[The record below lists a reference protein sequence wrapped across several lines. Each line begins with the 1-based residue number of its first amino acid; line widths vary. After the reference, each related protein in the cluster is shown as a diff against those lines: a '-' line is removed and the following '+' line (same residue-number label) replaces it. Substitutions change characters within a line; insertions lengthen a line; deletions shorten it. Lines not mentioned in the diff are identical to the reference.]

1 MPRRFGEV
9 ECRHV
14 IRLIL
19 CRHNDLRRRCEPA
32 TALVFHCWVLPKV
45 NVRPPSELDFALQ
58 CTLDTFRTT
67 RGDNS
72 PLFSVDHLI
81 LDADNRLSHDG

>member
-1 MPRRFGEV
+1 V
-9 ECRHV
+9 
-14 IRLIL
+14 
-19 CRHNDLRRRCEPA
+19 
-32 TALVFHCWVLPKV
+32 LVFRRGALPKV

-72 PLFSVDHLI
+72 PLFSVDNLV
-81 LDADNRLSHDG
+81 LDAYDRLSHDG